1 MRKNILILSLLI
13 ISAQSWAECKIGD
26 LEIDPSVSQTP
37 EGTPNPSNYITI
49 TGQKVLTKALA
60 NINIGTLIK
69 TKTDTNIAQ
78 SNVVAFE
85 YIFKKPIN
93 LNSNEL
99 ASGFITGTSNYDGIV
114 FAAPSF
120 GSAYGSQQNL
130 FMSSISGNITPNQ
143 TQKEVLANE
152 TVRVGI
158 YYNQISKKIGYIVN
172 GVDRGYTWS
181 YTTPLSKMKFAIA
194 IEEGFYASNSSALG
208 KEISYEIVSDHSKLQ
223 FTYPTGTTDICGTPL

>member
-1 MRKNILILSLLI
+1 MKKNILILSLLI
-13 ISAQSWAECKIGD
+13 VSVQSWAECKIGD
-26 LEIDPSVSQTP
+26 LEIDPSASQTP

-69 TKTDTNIAQ
+69 TKSDTNIAQ
-78 SNVVAFE
+78 SNVIAFE

-99 ASGFITGTSNYDGIV
+99 ASGFITGTSNFDGIV

-120 GSAYGSQQNL
+120 GSAYGSQQNI
-130 FMSSISGNITPNQ
+130 FMSSISGNITPTQ
-143 TQKEVLANE
+143 TQNEVLANE
-152 TVRVGI
+152 TVRVGV

-172 GVDRGYTWS
+172 GVDRGYTWA
-181 YTTPLSKMKFAIA
+181 YTTPLSQMKFGIA
-194 IEEGFYASNSSALG
+194 IEEGFYTSNSSALS
-208 KEISYEIVSDHSKLQ
+208 KEISFEIVSDHSKLQ